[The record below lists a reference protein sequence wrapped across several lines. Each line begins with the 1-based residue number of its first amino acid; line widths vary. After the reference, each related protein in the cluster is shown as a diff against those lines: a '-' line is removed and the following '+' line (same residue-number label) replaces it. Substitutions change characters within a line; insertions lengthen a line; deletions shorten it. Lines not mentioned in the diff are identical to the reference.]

1 VAVDLARN
9 QALFSRLDL
18 LLAKTRARPL
28 VERVHQVRTTAR
40 RIEALIETLSPSP
53 SAVGKKLLKRLARLR
68 RRAGKVRDIDVQM
81 AALRTLK
88 IGRESERKAQLLE
101 ALAEMRSRRELRFM
115 AALEKDTVRKLRKG
129 LRQVAAALLPPPAR
143 YDADQPA
150 APPLPPA
157 SPASPA
163 DALQPVPLALL
174 RFARLSRRRLLLTE
188 ENLHAFRTDCKRIRY
203 VAEMAGKD
211 PQARRVVE
219 LLKRIQDE
227 VGDWHDWLTLT
238 ATAESLFPP
247 AIASALIAAL
257 RNVSK
262 AKFVHALNVVQDT
275 RRQLLALH
283 RAGLKLLP
291 QAEAAPAL
299 PLPVK
304 RARQTRKK
312 AAAST
317 PRRKPAPAVVAAS
330 GAA

>member
-1 VAVDLARN
+1 
-9 QALFSRLDL
+9 
-18 LLAKTRARPL
+18 
-28 VERVHQVRTTAR
+28 
-40 RIEALIETLSPSP
+40 
-53 SAVGKKLLKRLARLR
+53 
-68 RRAGKVRDIDVQM
+68 
-81 AALRTLK
+81 
-88 IGRESERKAQLLE
+88 
-101 ALAEMRSRRELRFM
+101 
-115 AALEKDTVRKLRKG
+115 
-129 LRQVAAALLPPPAR
+129 
-143 YDADQPA
+143 
-150 APPLPPA
+150 
-157 SPASPA
+157 
-163 DALQPVPLALL
+163 
-174 RFARLSRRRLLLTE
+174 
-188 ENLHAFRTDCKRIRY
+188 
-203 VAEMAGKD
+203 MAGKD